1 MPADRI
7 ALDAIASNTV
17 ESPVISLL
25 IDPPQSG
32 LTQARQ
38 PRTELETQQPEQPE
52 DKIRIS
58 GCVGDQL
65 DGWQFRL
72 MLH

>member
-1 MPADRI
+1 MAADRI
-7 ALDAIASNTV
+7 ALDAIACNTV
-17 ESPVISLL
+17 ESPVISVL

-32 LTQARQ
+32 LAQVRQ

-52 DKIRIS
+52 HKIRIA
-58 GCVGDQL
+58 GCVCDQL
-65 DGWQFRL
+65 DGWQFGL